1 MVLITDEIFTE
12 TIALYQAGNQSA
24 KPWASI
30 AVGDYLQWVKS
41 GTAPFKYKTYGERW
55 KLKTPLNIMS
65 GSATTIKLLREGV
78 ADAEKKALKKERLTG
93 ATFSHCNPT
102 GKSGVVLER
111 KETVKVDRGT
121 HLVSFDID
129 AIDTIE
135 QAQAER
141 DRLFKE
147 IPYVLSSSLSASG
160 KGVWLL
166 VTLSRKPVGR
176 EEFANIWWM
185 LAVELQEK
193 YNVTI
198 GGTDGKGSTDTAPSN
213 MVSLR
218 FYTYD
223 PEIWIREAT
232 MVERYELPDAVPD
245 KKDSQIKAGVVQPT
259 IAKPK
264 QPSPR
269 QKQTLPSPRQKQTLP
284 SPLPFN
290 QPPFAVERRVPS
302 YAKRVEWVAQAPGNV
317 FGDGHYLRMRD
328 AVWQDV
334 VEGHIPKDGRIS
346 AYTTAVGDKHSRED
360 VIRAVKGAIT
370 KVNANTNQN
379 YQTEE
384 ITAEDTTN
392 VEEEK
397 PVALDRSYIGAKK
410 PLSLASDIVLA
421 NHGEDDEIRASV
433 FVPARGRINLLCG
446 KDNVGK
452 SAWLLEIAGHLTRA
466 DYKVLYVASDAY
478 AKDVSPFLEGLEIK
492 HENFHIE
499 STKSAIFLVDH
510 LAHLI
515 TLFEKEL
522 GNKPDLIIFDS
533 LVDFVIET
541 AQSFMPKNDRNQIQG
556 FNEYRA
562 ADWKIAFS
570 RFINPLANFYDCAI
584 IGSVHSTPK
593 GELGEHEVALSH
605 RLPGLVDDTF
615 MVFDNTVRAKG
626 AQNKAL
632 IATLRAC
639 DSNTRLLFNRRVRS
653 GSKKTHYFYDL
664 GDSVEGASL
673 GQDNV
678 RKIVNLRVAVATRHP
693 ASRKELDTTDAII
706 DKIYEKAGGKV
717 EVKLNESVVLR
728 TLNCDPKTRERS
740 ATADKRFDL
749 YQKAKQTEFI
759 DLESSYKGV
768 KIWVTQA
775 YVDRLK
781 KAEAQK
787 LAHKSRGYQ
796 DC

>member
-1 MVLITDEIFTE
+1 MVIITDEIFTE
-12 TIALYQAGNQSA
+12 TIALYQCGERSA
-24 KPWASI
+24 EPWASV

-41 GTAPFKYKTYGERW
+41 GTAPFNYKTYGERW
-55 KLKTPLNIMS
+55 KLKNPMNIMS
-65 GSATTIKLLREGV
+65 GSVNTIKQLRAGV
-78 ADAEKKALKKERLTG
+78 TDAEKKALKRGRLTG
-93 ATFSHCNPT
+93 ASFSHCNPV
-102 GKSGVVLER
+102 GKSGVILKR
-111 KETVKVDRGT
+111 KEAGDEDRGT

-129 AIDTIE
+129 GIKTVE
-135 QAQAER
+135 QAEAER
-141 DRLFKE
+141 DRLFKQ
-147 IPYVLSSSLSASG
+147 IPFVLSSSLSASG

-166 VTLSRKPVGR
+166 VVLSRRASDKTD
-176 EEFANIWWM
+176 FANIWWM
-185 LAVELQEK
+185 LANELQEK

-198 GGTDGKGSTDTAPSN
+198 GGTSGKGSTDTAPSN

-232 MVERYELPDAVPD
+232 MVERYELPEPDAVPD
-245 KKDSQIKAGVVQPT
+245 KKDSQIKAGVVQQT
-259 IAKPK
+259 TAKPK

-269 QKQTLPSPRQKQTLP
+269 QKQTLPLP
-284 SPLPFN
+284 SN
-290 QPPFAVERRVPS
+290 QPPVIERRVPN
-302 YAKRVEWVAQAPGNV
+302 YAKRVEWVAQAPGSAS
-317 FGDGHYLRMRD
+317 GDGHYRRMRD

-334 VEGHIPKDGRIS
+334 VEGRIPKDGRIS

-370 KVNANTNQN
+370 KVNPNTNQN

-384 ITAEDTTN
+384 ITAEETTN

-433 FVPARGRINLLCG
+433 FVPARGRVNLFCG

-492 HENFHIE
+492 YENFHIE

-510 LAHLI
+510 LVHLI

-541 AQSFMPKNDRNQIQG
+541 AQTFMPKNDRNQIQG

-664 GDSVEGASL
+664 GDSVEGANL